1 MKSPWLMLVA
11 AVTLPTAG
19 GGAYFALRPEC
30 HRSPKD
36 TVVCKDGRCCEAPT
50 RGQALVAFT
59 AAAGDKPGKS
69 DSPMFGG
76 TPQRNMVNT
85 IDKNVPID
93 FSIEPGKEKNVKW
106 SALLGNKAY
115 GGPVIADGRVYV
127 GTNNANPR
135 DPKDKADEGRESVA
149 VLMVFDEKTG
159 KFLWQL
165 KHPCPPNPIFN
176 DARNMGLCST
186 PCVDAGLVYY
196 TTPGCVLVCA
206 DAKGNAD
213 GTGKIVWQYDMMKD
227 LGVEPYHLG
236 NCSPLVAGDLVFVI
250 TGNGLNEAAGKVAD
264 PKAPSF
270 AAFHKKTGKLAWKSD
285 LPGAEIVE
293 GQWSNPVLGVVGG
306 KEQVIF
312 PAGDSVLYS
321 FEPTSGTLL
330 WKFDCQPV
338 KPAPG
343 GMAIRNYF
351 ISTPVVVGDRLY
363 VGLGVYPG
371 GHPNPTKSSHVVCVD
386 ITKNGDVSP
395 KNLDAKDP
403 ANKNSALVWAYGGE
417 VVPRPKTG
425 RRVFFERTISTC
437 AVSDGYVFVAE
448 EQGYLHC
455 LDAKTGQQ
463 LWDDDLTDAI
473 WGSPYC
479 VDGKVYIS
487 TESGNFNIYAAS
499 SKKDVIAKL
508 ELTPTIHS
516 TPVVA
521 NGVLYVMT
529 NAKLFAIAEK
539 K

>member
-1 MKSPWLMLVA
+1 MKSPWFLLVA
-11 AVTLPTAG
+11 AVALPAGG
-19 GGAYFALRPEC
+19 GGAYVALHPDC
-30 HRSPKD
+30 LRSANPAA
-36 TVVCKDGRCCEAPT
+36 CKDGLCCEAPT
-50 RGQALVAFT
+50 RGQSLVAF
-59 AAAGDKPGKS
+59 AAAVDEGKPGKS

-93 FSIEPGKEKNVKW
+93 FGIEEGKEKNVLW
-106 SALLGNKAY
+106 SALLGDKAY
-115 GGPVIADGRVYV
+115 GGPVIANGRIYV
-127 GTNNANPR
+127 GTNNINPR
-135 DPKDKADEGRESVA
+135 DPKDMSDGSVA
-149 VLMVFDEKTG
+149 VLMVFEEKTG

-165 KHPCPPNPIFN
+165 KHPCPPNPIFGQ
-176 DARNMGLCST
+176 ARGEGLCST

-196 TTPGCVLVCA
+196 TTPACVLVCA

-213 GTGKIVWQYDMMKD
+213 GTGKIVWLYDMMKE
-227 LGVEPYHLG
+227 LNVEPFHLG
-236 NCSPLVAGDLVFVI
+236 NCSPLVAGDLVFVV
-250 TGNGLNEAAGKVAD
+250 TGNGRNDKTGKVTD

-270 AAFHKKTGKLAWKSD
+270 AAFNKKTGKLAWKSD
-285 LPGAEIVE
+285 LPGGEIVE
-293 GQWSNPVLGVVGG
+293 GQWSNPALGIVGG
-306 KEQVIF
+306 KPQVIF
-312 PAGDSVLYS
+312 PGGDSVLYS
-321 FEPTSGTLL
+321 FEPTTGKLL
-330 WKFDCQPV
+330 WKLDCQPE
-338 KPAPG
+338 KAKNG
-343 GMAIRNYF
+343 GGAGIQNYF

-371 GHPNPTKSSHVVCVD
+371 GHPNPTKFSHVVCID
-386 ITKNGDVSP
+386 ITKSGDVSP

-403 ANKNSALVWAYGGE
+403 ANKASALVWAYGGE
-417 VVPRPKTG
+417 VVPRPKKG

-437 AVSDGYVFVAE
+437 AVSGGLVYIAE

-455 LDAKTGQQ
+455 LDAKTGEQ
-463 LWDDDLTDAI
+463 LWDDDLKDAI

-487 TESGNFNIYAAS
+487 TESGTMNIYAAGP
-499 SKKDVIAKL
+499 KKNVIASL

-529 NAKLFAIAEK
+529 NAKLFAIVEK